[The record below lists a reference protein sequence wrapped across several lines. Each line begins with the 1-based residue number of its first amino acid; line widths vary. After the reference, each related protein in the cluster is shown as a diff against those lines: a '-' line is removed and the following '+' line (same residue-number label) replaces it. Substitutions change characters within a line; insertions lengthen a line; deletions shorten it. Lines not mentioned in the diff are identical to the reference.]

1 MGNHAQSTINSASEG
16 GRSPSSGRVR
26 DIQPRLSGAVC
37 GRNLLLIKRAL
48 LRIQRIVGKVVLW
61 KAACVLFFSVGF
73 VFAGVELDRMVLLA
87 SQRYGDAGSASVMA
101 WRDLLTSSTGQSDA
115 AKLKRV
121 NDFFN
126 RRIRFGEDRDIW
138 GMEDYWATPLEVL
151 GRSEGDCEDFAIS
164 KYVTL
169 KLMGVPS
176 EKMRL
181 TYVKA
186 RLGGPQSSIVQ
197 AHMVLSYYPAPEDE
211 PMVLDNLISE
221 IRPASRRPDLTTVF
235 GFNAEGLWV
244 GGATPRAGASAQRLS
259 KWQTVLRKMR
269 EEGIE

>member
-1 MGNHAQSTINSASEG
+1 MLFRRI
-16 GRSPSSGRVR
+16 V
-26 DIQPRLSGAVC
+26 
-37 GRNLLLIKRAL
+37 
-48 LRIQRIVGKVVLW
+48 LRIRLAVGKVAIW
-61 KAACVLFFSVGF
+61 KAAFFLFLGMGF
-73 VFAGVELDRMVLLA
+73 VFAGVELDRMLLLA
-87 SQRYGDAGSASVMA
+87 GQRYGESGAASVMA
-101 WRDLLTSSTGQSDA
+101 WRDLLTRSSGQSEA

-138 GMEDYWATPLEVL
+138 GAEDYWATPLEVL
-151 GRSEGDCEDFAIS
+151 GRSEGDCEDFAIA

-169 KLMGVPS
+169 KLLGVPS

-211 PMVLDNLISE
+211 PVVLDNLISD

-244 GGATPRAGASAQRLS
+244 GGASPRAGASAQRLS
-259 KWQTVLRKMR
+259 KWQTVLVRMR
-269 EEGIE
+269 AEGIE